1 MKKTYSKTD
10 KNSNNIIMIP
20 YKSLSENDINQKLI
34 KFNGFNII
42 ELTEDEKNID
52 LNEEITLNEL
62 ENDLESFSQKER
74 TRLIN
79 ISNKVENYFLNKEG
93 HNNIEDGTCFKCRIK
108 FLNSKDLLYFL
119 NKKELLSYLKYCFYF
134 LKKIIFV
141 NHQNYS
147 NNKYDLLKCDSNYL
161 IGWKF
166 SIPKAMCKICFM
178 EVINMNNLFGNLKT
192 IFCDIDKIDLDKHK
206 SKSYSNHFRRNH
218 RRSKKRI
225 LSLKINSNDNL
236 QKIKNNKSNYNKNII
251 INNEKNII
259 IIQKSILKDLDLS
272 LLNKTQIENQKII
285 DANNN
290 NLNLKE
296 KKIVQTF
303 NTYNIINHYQ
313 INNQYNPNNFGL
325 INNNFEKEQ
334 NINLKEERIIPQFIS
349 NKYYIFFAKF
359 MNEMLSEIK
368 NINNNLVKLK
378 IIELNSNGCI
388 SEENYNKFKS
398 YFNRTFV
405 NINKYSICTYN
416 ILKLIDR
423 ENQKIINFINELL
436 NKEMR
441 NDMKNILND
450 LIQYLIIIKNERN
463 NYVNIYKN
471 MIEKFS
477 FYSKIFQ
484 TIFNSKEFY
493 IKYYNNNKSIIPYP

>member
-1 MKKTYSKTD
+1 MKKNSSKND
-10 KNSNNIIMIP
+10 KNSNTIIMIP
-20 YKSLSENDINQKLI
+20 YKSFSENDTNQKLI

-42 ELTEDEKNID
+42 ELREDEKNIE
-52 LNEEITLNEL
+52 LNEGITFNEL

-74 TRLIN
+74 IRLMN
-79 ISNKVENYFLNKEG
+79 VSNKVENYFVNKEG

-119 NKKELLSYLKYCFYF
+119 NKKELLSYLKYCFYY

-206 SKSYSNHFRRNH
+206 SKGYSNHFRRNH

-225 LSLKINSNDNL
+225 LLNSNNL
-236 QKIKNNKSNYNKNII
+236 QKIKNKSNCNKNII

-272 LLNKTQIENQKII
+272 LLNKTQIENQKLI
-285 DANNN
+285 NEKNN
-290 NLNLKE
+290 NLNNKE
-296 KKIVQTF
+296 NKIVQTF

-313 INNQYNPNNFGL
+313 INNQYNSNNFGL
-325 INNNFEKEQ
+325 MNNNFEKEQ
-334 NINLKEERIIPQFIS
+334 NINLKEEKIIPQFIS
-349 NKYYIFFAKF
+349 NKYYIYFSIF
-359 MNEMLSEIK
+359 MNEMLCEIK
-368 NINNNLVKLK
+368 NINFQLTKLRL
-378 IIELNSNGCI
+378 IEINEIHSNGCL

-398 YFNRTFV
+398 YFNQKFCS
-405 NINKYSICTYN
+405 INKYYIYTYK
-416 ILKLIDR
+416 ILELIDR
-423 ENQKIINFINELL
+423 ENKKITNFISGLL
-436 NKEMR
+436 NKEIR
-441 NDMKNILND
+441 NDMKNVLKD
-450 LIQYLIIIKNERN
+450 LIQHLILIENERS
-463 NYVNIYKN
+463 NYNDAYINI
-471 MIEKFS
+471 IRKFYY
-477 FYSKIFQ
+477 YSKIFQ
-484 TIFNSKEFY
+484 TILNEKEFY
-493 IKYYNNNKSIIPYP
+493 IKYFNNKNIIPYS